1 MIKEFLLRH
10 KKKARSYE
18 QIKHAPKPLKVLR
31 PSMPKITSSGVFTP
45 PAMKVGSLLAG
56 RYEMKYFVSE
66 TQAQIIEHMIRH
78 YVQLDQYCKG
88 RPGSTYPL
96 ASAYLDSHDLC
107 LCRESLDGHKNRF
120 KLRIRRYSDDPL
132 SPSFFEIKRR
142 MNNIIIKD
150 RACVDHME
158 SPGLLLSSELL
169 DRTDDKCREVL
180 SQFQLYTG
188 SISARPVVHV
198 RYDRQAYEGLVD
210 KRIRITFDR
219 KLAFKMSEASKVVL
233 NEGQWQFYPMEGVIL
248 EIKFTGYYP
257 AWLSSVSRRLELQR
271 QSISKYARSI
281 QHACELRF
289 CASQTPRQRLEYET
303 V

>member
-1 MIKEFLLRH
+1 MIKELLTKH

-18 QIKHAPKPLKVLR
+18 QIEYAPKPLKALR
-31 PSMPKITSSGVFTP
+31 PGIPKIASSRVFTP
-45 PAMKVGSLLAG
+45 PAMKVESLLAG
-56 RYEMKYFVSE
+56 RYELKYFVSE
-66 TQAQIIEHMIRH
+66 TQAQIIEHMIRP

-150 RACVDHME
+150 RACVEHME
-158 SPGLLLSSELL
+158 NPGLLLSSELL
-169 DRTDDKCREVL
+169 SGTDDKCRDVL
-180 SQFQLYTG
+180 SQFQFYTG
-188 SISARPVVHV
+188 SISARPVIHI

-219 KLAFKMSEASKVVL
+219 KLAFKMSEVSKVVL
-233 NEGQWQFYPMEGVIL
+233 NEGRWQFYPMEGVIL

-257 AWLSSVSRRLELQR
+257 AWLSVIAMRLELHK

-281 QHACELRF
+281 QHACALQF
-289 CASQTPRQRLEYET
+289 YAPQTPRQRLECET